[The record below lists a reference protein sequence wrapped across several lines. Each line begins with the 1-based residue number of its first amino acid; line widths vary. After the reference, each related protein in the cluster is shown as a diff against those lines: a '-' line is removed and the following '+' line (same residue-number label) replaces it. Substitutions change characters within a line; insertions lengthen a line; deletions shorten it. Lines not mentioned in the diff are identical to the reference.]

1 VYFVSAAAPSQRVQ
15 VTGHLA
21 DNTPGRI
28 VEMIPALA
36 AGQRHVEAV
45 TQFASR
51 GTAAKEP
58 RTARLAAALT
68 V

>member
-1 VYFVSAAAPSQRVQ
+1 VSAAAPSQRVQ

-28 VEMIPALA
+28 MGMIPALT
-36 AGQRHVEAV
+36 AGQWHVEAV
-45 TQFASR
+45 TQFASG